1 MISRIRLLN
10 FRNYDDCTVEF
21 SHGLNCLVGYN
32 GQGKTNVLE
41 GVYYLSLLRSF
52 RTSNINELRQWN
64 RDFFTLR
71 GSVSSEIDLNTEL
84 EVTYGVDRRL
94 TLNGSKIYRASDFI
108 NKLVCVT
115 FIPEDLSMVQGTP
128 SVRRRFLDIA
138 ISQISPEYLRHL
150 QAFTVAL
157 KSRNAL
163 LKEVDKYSR
172 NTVTAYDTVLAKEG
186 AFIEIERLKFSKM
199 LNVRLEELS
208 GELVGDERKLSINYM
223 MRLNGFRLQSFDEYE
238 INGIEK
244 SILEN
249 LEKNYEKD
257 VERGNTGIGPHHSDF
272 TCLLGGVN
280 MSSFASQGECR
291 LCSLSLK
298 LGCLTIVKESL
309 GRNGVTLLVDDV
321 IGELDSRRRASFF
334 NAVNGI
340 GQTIFACTE
349 IPIGFPKADR
359 VFKVNNGEVLIS

>member
-10 FRNYDDCTVEF
+10 FRNYDDCTIEF
-21 SHGLNCLVGYN
+21 SQGLNCLVGYN
-32 GQGKTNVLE
+32 GHGKTNVLE
-41 GVYYLSLLRSF
+41 GIYYLSLLRSF

-64 RDFFTLR
+64 KNFFTLH
-71 GSVSSEIDLNTEL
+71 GNISSEIELDTEL
-84 EVTYGVDRRL
+84 EVSYGAERRL
-94 TLNGSKIYRASDFI
+94 MLNGAKIYRASDFI

-138 ISQISPEYLRHL
+138 ISQISPDYLRHL

-163 LKEVDKYSR
+163 LKEVEKYSR

-186 AFIEIERLKFSKM
+186 SFIEIERQKFSQK
-199 LNVRLEELS
+199 LNSSLNELS
-208 GELVGDERKLSINYM
+208 SELVGDDRKLSINYM
-223 MRLNGFRLQSFDEYE
+223 MRLNGFRLQSFDDQS
-238 INGIEK
+238 INEIEK

-249 LEKNYEKD
+249 LDKNYDRD
-257 VERGNTGIGPHHSDF
+257 VERGNTSIGPHHSDF

-280 MSSFASQGECR
+280 MSSFSSQGECR
-291 LCSLSLK
+291 LCSLALK
-298 LGCLTIVKESL
+298 LGCLSIVKGSL
-309 GRNGVTLLVDDV
+309 GSNGVTLLVDDV

-349 IPIGFPKADR
+349 LPLGFPKADR
-359 VFKVNNGEVLIS
+359 VFSVNFGTVAIS

>member
-21 SHGLNCLVGYN
+21 SQGLNCLVGYN

-41 GVYYLSLLRSF
+41 GIYYLSLLRSF

-64 RDFFTLR
+64 KDFFTLR
-71 GSVSSEIDLNTEL
+71 GSVSSEIDMDTEL
-84 EVTYGVDRRL
+84 EVTYGAERRL
-94 TLNGSKIYRASDFI
+94 MLNGTKVYRASDFI

-128 SVRRRFLDIA
+128 SIRRRFLDIA

-199 LNVRLEELS
+199 LNSRLEILS
-208 GELVGDERKLSINYM
+208 GELVGDNRVLSINYM
-223 MRLNGFRLQSFDEYE
+223 MRLNGFRLQCIDDHGIGE
-238 INGIEK
+238 IERTLME
-244 SILEN
+244 SLDR
-249 LEKNYEKD
+249 NYERD
-257 VERGNTGIGPHHSDF
+257 VERGSTSIGPHHSDF

-291 LCSLSLK
+291 MCSLALK
-298 LGCLTIVKESL
+298 LGCLAIVKENL
-309 GRNGVTLLVDDV
+309 GVNGVTLLVDDV

-340 GQTIFACTE
+340 GQTVFACTE
-349 IPIGFPKADR
+349 IPLGFPDVERMFR
-359 VFKVNNGEVLIS
+359 VNLGTVAIS

>member
-10 FRNYDDCTVEF
+10 FRSYDDCSIEF

-41 GVYYLSLLRSF
+41 GIYYLSLLRSF

-64 RDFFTLR
+64 RNFFTVS
-71 GSVSSEIDLNTEL
+71 GSVSSQIEMDTLL
-84 EVTYGVDRRL
+84 EVTQGAERRL
-94 TLNGSKIYRASDFI
+94 MVNGSKVYRASDFI
-108 NKLVCVT
+108 NRFVCVT
-115 FIPEDLSMVQGTP
+115 FIPEDLSMVQGLP

-138 ISQISPEYLRHL
+138 ISQISPDYLRHL

-163 LKEVDKYSR
+163 LKEVDKYSK
-172 NTVTAYDTVLAKEG
+172 NTVTAYDAVLAKEG
-186 AFIEIERLKFSKM
+186 SFIEMERLKFSET
-199 LNVRLEELS
+199 LNSRLDEMS
-208 GELVGDERKLSINYM
+208 DELVGDERKLSIKYM
-223 MRLNGFRLQSFDEYE
+223 MRLNGYMLQGFESRGVED
-238 INGIEK
+238 IEK

-249 LEKNYEKD
+249 LDKCYDRD
-257 VERGNTGIGPHHSDF
+257 VERGNTSIGPHHSDF

-280 MSSFASQGECR
+280 MGSYSSQGECR
-291 LCSLSLK
+291 MCSLALK
-298 LGCLTIVKESL
+298 LGCLSIVKGSL
-309 GRNGVTLLVDDV
+309 GENGVTLLVDDV

-334 NAVNGI
+334 NAVNGV

-349 IPIGFPKADR
+349 LPSGLPKADR
-359 VFKVNNGEVLIS
+359 LFSVKLGAVTIL

>member
-21 SHGLNCLVGYN
+21 SHGLNCLVGRN

-41 GVYYLSLLRSF
+41 GIYYLSLLRSF
-52 RTSNINELRQWN
+52 RTSNINELRQWDRN
-64 RDFFTLR
+64 FFMLH

-84 EVTYGVDRRL
+84 EVTYGAERRL
-94 TLNGSKIYRASDFI
+94 MLNGSKVYRASDFI

-115 FIPEDLSMVQGTP
+115 FIPEDLSMVLGTP

-157 KSRNAL
+157 KSRNTL

-186 AFIEIERLKFSKM
+186 AFIEIERLKFSKT
-199 LNVRLEELS
+199 LNSRLEAFS
-208 GELVGDERKLSINYM
+208 DELVGDDRRLSINYM
-223 MRLNGFRLQSFDEYE
+223 MRLNGFRLQSFDDQGVGE
-238 INGIEK
+238 IEK

-257 VERGNTGIGPHHSDF
+257 VDRGNTSIGPHHSDF

-291 LCSLSLK
+291 LCSLALK
-298 LGCLTIVKESL
+298 LGCLSIVKETL
-309 GRNGVTLLVDDV
+309 GSNGVTLLIDDV
-321 IGELDSRRRASFF
+321 IGELDSRRRTSFF

-349 IPIGFPKADR
+349 LPFGLPRADR
-359 VFKVNNGEVLIS
+359 VFRVNLGTVAIS